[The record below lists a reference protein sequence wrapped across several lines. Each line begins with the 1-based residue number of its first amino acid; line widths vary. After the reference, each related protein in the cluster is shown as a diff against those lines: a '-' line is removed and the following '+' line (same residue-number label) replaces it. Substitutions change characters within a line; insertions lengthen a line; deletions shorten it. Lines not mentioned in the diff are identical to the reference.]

1 MFKYT
6 IVYTLSNGRRVST
19 VIKTGQD
26 MDINSE
32 MQMFYFAY
40 AYNIIQAMERIWGTG
55 SVQKWKV
62 SSKEA
67 VLQTA

>member
-26 MDINSE
+26 LDINSE

-40 AYNIIQAMERIWGTG
+40 AYNIVQAMERIWGTG

-62 SSKEA
+62 TEKTQM
-67 VLQTA
+67 LQYA